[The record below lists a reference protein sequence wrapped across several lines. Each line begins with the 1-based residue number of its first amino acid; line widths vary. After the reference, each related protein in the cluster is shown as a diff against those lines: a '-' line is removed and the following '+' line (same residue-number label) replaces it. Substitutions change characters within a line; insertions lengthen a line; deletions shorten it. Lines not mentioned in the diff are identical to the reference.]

1 LLEFE
6 CHRQE
11 SSSGCPPDLSSNERF
26 LFGVGQIRTGFL
38 IPALDHFKQ
47 RVNEE
52 AQMGGFQNSKTGIKR
67 LRREIA

>member
-1 LLEFE
+1 
-6 CHRQE
+6 
-11 SSSGCPPDLSSNERF
+11 LSDERF
-26 LFGVGQIRTGFL
+26 LFLVGQILTRLL
-38 IPALDHFKQ
+38 ISSFDHFKQ